1 MGEVRTKAVATTGTK
16 VTPYQAKQAIDK
28 LRSEVATL
36 TRVVANQNEATAK
49 DRREWEMFA
58 QSIDRRTTPDG
69 IDAAEMLTWL
79 STG

>member
-1 MGEVRTKAVATTGTK
+1 M
-16 VTPYQAKQAIDK
+16 TPYQTKQAIER
-28 LRSEVATL
+28 LTAEVATL

-49 DRREWEMFA
+49 VRREWVMFA
-58 QSIDRRTTPDG
+58 QSIQRRTTSDG